1 MNNIPPYE
9 LSKTIRFSLI
19 PQFETADHIKSGNLI
34 DEDKDRDKAYSTV
47 KDILDK
53 YHKYYIEQALGEYS
67 FPDDLLQKTLECYKE
82 KSNKTDN
89 DKEKKDRLKNLNNCY
104 DDLRKNLVEQFKDA
118 PKTTKKIFSVLL
130 AKKKKGSDGD
140 GDSEKSPLSDKEIS
154 IVKQFDEFTTY
165 FSRYDKNR
173 ENLYTGK
180 DQATAIAYR
189 TVNDNLDKF
198 LCNLQ
203 NWEKIQEKLSDKL
216 DILQQQL
223 SDELKKLVGKN
234 EGQASELKKVF
245 ELQTFNQCI
254 LQGGIT
260 LYNAVLGGK
269 KPENGENIKGI
280 NQLINEYNQCV
291 DKKDR
296 LPRLI
301 PLYKQIMGDAVSLSF
316 VKPCFDSADE
326 LWNAVNDYYLKE
338 LLGDAEEESYLSQ
351 IAQLIEDLDAE
362 STQGVYINTRKIA
375 SASHHVFGDY
385 SYIERLFEAEW
396 KNQKKNRTKEVTMPD
411 VCELSEILRI
421 VGEEKQQETLDA
433 LKSVRIPYIEKAQDE
448 ELDKY
453 SPKEAVAEI
462 KKRFDKIKGLCNNTN
477 NGRSV
482 IDLRRKDSSEKDHLK
497 AFLDA
502 LLEFCHTVFFFR
514 ASSKDKD
521 KDKDLKSKRSEKF
534 YKEYDALEKKLRI
547 MPSLYDKVRNYVTRK
562 PYSTK
567 KYRVFFGAKTR
578 CDGWSY
584 SQEDSNRSFIL
595 RKYNSSKGKYD
606 YYLGIYTKQCD
617 ENEYFNDD
625 EGNLNYPSLNNST
638 PCFEKMM
645 YYQNTNIVQ
654 NVVKNFLLPLADEK
668 ILDAFKKEDEKA
680 EIAKLGKN
688 PYIHRLKKEKKDHRL
703 IEYIR
708 NKIVNKHGINL
719 KESASYNTWTEFIND
734 ASLIDYYKICIKKDP
749 NLSKLDLKFN
759 SKYESVTS
767 FLDYIKEVA
776 YAVSFNPVQEE
787 IVRKM
792 VKDGKLLLFQIY
804 NKDFSKRSTG
814 RENLHTMYW
823 KALFSPENLENP
835 LYKLNGKAE
844 LFFREA
850 TPSLKKE
857 PTHKKGDKK
866 TPKSNNSEPG
876 RFPHDIIKD
885 KRFTKDSYQFHVP
898 ITLNFRKGKTTQKA
912 VSESCIEYIKQLP
925 EDDIHFIGIDRG
937 ERHLIYLSVIDSNG
951 NIKEQKSYNTI
962 VSETTRAD
970 GMSFTSEYNYH
981 EALDK
986 KEDERQKARVNWDAI
1001 TAIKDLKSGFLSQV
1015 VSDIARMMVKYHAV
1029 VALEDLNSGF
1039 KRGRFKIE
1047 KQVYQKFE
1055 KALIDKLNYLVFKDK
1070 DPDEEGGIR
1079 NPLQLTAPFESFKK
1093 LGRQTGMLFYVPAA
1107 YTSKIDPT
1115 TGFVDQLKP
1124 CYINEK
1130 QAREFF
1136 QKFESIT
1143 YNAKEDYFVFTADY
1157 KKFGISEQKQ
1167 TWEICTHGGACRFIF
1182 SPKEKKLLSVDV
1194 TKGLK
1199 AKLEE
1204 RGIEY
1209 KHGQD
1214 LRPVLA
1220 KGDKDILK
1228 PFIDGLK
1235 VVLRL
1240 RYEDS
1245 QGNDVLISPVRNA
1258 HGIFFNSSQI
1268 KKEDKLPIDPDA
1280 NGAYHIALKML
1291 MLYEQKI
1298 KKHDSQKKLD
1308 LKITNKDWFDYASQR
1323 WSNHNN

>member
-19 PQFETADHIKSGNLI
+19 PQFETAKHIEKHTQAGEFLMK
-34 DEDKDRDKAYSTV
+34 DEKRDRDYADAKKILDRYHR
-47 KDILDK
+47 KYIEDILKNFRLSIDSLK
-53 YHKYYIEQALGEYS
+53 NAA
-67 FPDDLLQKTLECYKE
+67 TYKAQ
-82 KSNKTDN
+82 S
-89 DKEKKDRLKNLNNCY
+89 DKEKLKEEY
-104 DDLRKNLVEQFKDA
+104 KSLRKEIVKKFTEGDACKEKKGGKIEFESVKDTLNKLLSKNNDQQKDFNEQDKKLLTQFKEL
-118 PKTTKKIFSVLL
+118 TT
-130 AKKKKGSDGD
+130 
-140 GDSEKSPLSDKEIS
+140 P
-154 IVKQFDEFTTY
+154 Y
-165 FSRYDKNR
+165 FSQY
-173 ENLYTGK
+173 
-180 DQATAIAYR
+180 ATARNNVYTADDQTTAFAYR
-189 TVNDNLDKF
+189 TINDNLDKF

-521 KDKDLKSKRSEKF
+521 KDKDLKSKRSEEF
-534 YKEYDALEKKLRI
+534 YSAYDALEKKLRI

-567 KYRVFFGAKTR
+567 KYRVFFDAKQR
-578 CDGWSY
+578 CKGWASSKEKDY
-584 SQEDSNRSFIL
+584 KSFIL
-595 RKYNSSKGKYD
+595 RKFNETKKDFD
-606 YYLGIYTKQCD
+606 YYLGIYNTKNQKDYFCD
-617 ENEYFNDD
+617 EV
-625 EGNLNYPSLNNST
+625 GNLRYPSPDNNI
-638 PCFEKMM
+638 PCYEKMM
-645 YYQNTNIVQ
+645 YAQIPGAAKQ
-654 NVVKNFLLPLADEK
+654 LPKNF
-668 ILDAFKKEDEKA
+668 FSKERKNNN
-680 EIAKLGKN
+680 EIPEQVLNIYENKSHENN
-688 PYIHRLKKEKKDHRL
+688 PEDLYQ
-703 IEYIR
+703 
-708 NKIVNKHGINL
+708 
-719 KESASYNTWTEFIND
+719 
-734 ASLIDYYKICIKKDP
+734 LIDYYKKCIPQYKRW
-749 NLSKLDLKFN
+749 NSYHFISLK
-759 SKYESVTS
+759 ETS
-767 FLDYIKEVA
+767 A
-776 YAVSFNPVQEE
+776 YQSIQEFANDVDQDGYRMWFE
-787 IVRKM
+787 RIAETKIRDM

-804 NKDFSKRSTG
+804 NKDFAARSTG

-823 KALFSPENLENP
+823 KALFSPENLENT
-835 LYKLNGKAE
+835 LYKLNGEAE
-844 LFFREA
+844 LFFRKA

-866 TPKSNNSEPG
+866 TPKSNNSELG

-912 VSESCIEYIKQLP
+912 VNESCIEYIKQLP

-1130 QAREFF
+1130 QARKFF

-1194 TKGLK
+1194 TKDLK

-1209 KHGQD
+1209 KHWQD

-1245 QGNDVLISPVRNA
+1245 QGNDVLISPVKKA

-1298 KKHDSQKKLD
+1298 KKHNSQLD
-1308 LKITNKDWFDYASQR
+1308 LKIANKDWFDYASQR

>member
-1 MNNIPPYE
+1 MNNIPHYE
-9 LSKTIRFSLI
+9 LSKTLRFSLI
-19 PQFETADHIKSGNLI
+19 PKFETVKHIESGNLI

-104 DDLRKNLVEQFKDA
+104 VSLRKDIVEQFKDA
-118 PKTTKKIFSVLL
+118 PKSTEKIFSVLL

-140 GDSEKSPLSDKEIS
+140 GDSEKSPLSDKEVS
-154 IVKQFDEFTTY
+154 LVKQFDGFTTY

-180 DQATAIAYR
+180 DQATAISYR

-245 ELQTFNQCI
+245 ELKTFNQCI

-351 IAQLIEDLDAE
+351 IAHLIEDLDAD
-362 STQGVYINTRKIA
+362 SAQGVYINTRKIA
-375 SASHHVFGDY
+375 SVSQHVFGDY

-396 KNQKKNRTKEVTMPD
+396 KNQKKNRNEELTMPEE
-411 VCELSEILRI
+411 CELSELLRI

-433 LKSVRIPYIEKAQDE
+433 LKSICIPCREKVLDE
-448 ELDKY
+448 ESDKENILC
-453 SPKEAVAEI
+453 SPQKAVAEI
-462 KKRFDKIKGLCNNTN
+462 KIRFNKIKGFCNNEKHTGN
-477 NGRSV
+477 NNSN
-482 IDLRRKDSSEKDHLK
+482 KDTSPEND
-497 AFLDA
+497 F
-502 LLEFCHTVFFFR
+502 
-514 ASSKDKD
+514 
-521 KDKDLKSKRSEKF
+521 KDLKNFLDSLLKFCHVVFLFRTKSKGKRSDLF
-534 YKEYDALEKKLRI
+534 YSTYDNLEEKLRV
-547 MPSLYDKVRNYVTRK
+547 MPSLYDKVRNYATRK

-567 KYRVFFGAKTR
+567 KYRVFFGEKER
-578 CDGWSY
+578 CKGWAY
-584 SQEDSNRSFIL
+584 SREKANKSFML
-595 RKYNSSKGKYD
+595 RMYDSSKGDYN
-606 YYLGIYTKQCD
+606 YYLGIYTKQCK
-617 ENEYFNDD
+617 EIEYLNDSD
-625 EGNLNYPSLNNST
+625 GNLNYPSPDNDI
-638 PCFEKMM
+638 PCYEKMM
-645 YYQNTNIVQ
+645 YAQIPGAAKQ
-654 NVVKNFLLPLADEK
+654 LPKNF
-668 ILDAFKKEDEKA
+668 FSKERKNNN
-680 EIAKLGKN
+680 EIPEQVLNIYENKSHENN
-688 PYIHRLKKEKKDHRL
+688 PEDLYQ
-703 IEYIR
+703 
-708 NKIVNKHGINL
+708 
-719 KESASYNTWTEFIND
+719 
-734 ASLIDYYKICIKKDP
+734 LIDYYKKCIPQYKRW
-749 NLSKLDLKFN
+749 NSYHFISLK
-759 SKYESVTS
+759 ETS
-767 FLDYIKEVA
+767 AYQSIQEFANDVDQDGYRMWFERIAEIK
-776 YAVSFNPVQEE
+776 
-787 IVRKM
+787 IRDM

-804 NKDFSKRSTG
+804 NKDFSERSTG

-823 KALFSPENLENP
+823 KALFSPENLGNP
-835 LYKLNGKAE
+835 LYKLNGEAE
-844 LFFREA
+844 LFFRKA
-850 TPSLKKE
+850 TPTLKKE

-866 TPKSNNSEPG
+866 TQKSSDNSKPG
-876 RFPHDIIKD
+876 CFPHDIVKD

-912 VSESCIEYIKQLP
+912 FNESCIEYIKQLP

-937 ERHLIYLSVIDSNG
+937 ERHLIYLSVIDRNG
-951 NIKEQKSYNTI
+951 NIVEQKSYNTI

-970 GMSFTSEYNYH
+970 GMSFTSKYNYH

-1029 VALEDLNSGF
+1029 VALEDLNFGF

-1070 DPDEEGGIR
+1070 DSDKEGGIR
-1079 NPLQLTAPFESFKK
+1079 NPLQLTAPFESFQK
-1093 LGRQTGMLFYVPAA
+1093 LGKQTGMLFYVPAA

-1130 QAREFF
+1130 QAQEFF

-1143 YNAKEDYFVFTADY
+1143 YKKDYFVFTADY
-1157 KKFGISEQKQ
+1157 EKFGISEQKQ
-1167 TWEICTHGGACRFIF
+1167 TWKICTHGGACRFIF
-1182 SPKEKKLLSVDV
+1182 CPKKKKFRSVDV
-1194 TKGLK
+1194 TKVLK
-1199 AKLEE
+1199 GKLEK
-1204 RGIEY
+1204 RDIEY
-1209 KHGQD
+1209 KQGQD

-1220 KGDKDILK
+1220 KGDKDLLEA
-1228 PFIDGLK
+1228 FIKGLK
-1235 VVLRL
+1235 FVLRL
-1240 RYEDS
+1240 RYANA
-1245 QGNDVLISPVRNA
+1245 QKKDVLISPVENA
-1258 HGIFFNSSQI
+1258 QGIFFNSSQI
-1268 KKEDKLPIDPDA
+1268 KEEDKLPIDPDA

-1291 MLYEQKI
+1291 MLYEQEI
-1298 KKHDSQKKLD
+1298 KKHDSQK
-1308 LKITNKDWFDYASQR
+1308 NWFDFACQR
-1323 WSNHNN
+1323 FNKQ

>member
-104 DDLRKNLVEQFKDA
+104 VSLRKNLVEQFKDA
-118 PKTTKKIFSVLL
+118 PKSTEKIFSVLL

-154 IVKQFDEFTTY
+154 IVKQFDGFTTY

-351 IAQLIEDLDAE
+351 IAHLIEDLDVDSA
-362 STQGVYINTRKIA
+362 QGVYINTRKIA
-375 SASHHVFGDY
+375 SVSQHVFGDY

-396 KNQKKNRTKEVTMPD
+396 KNQKKNRNEEVTMPEE
-411 VCELSEILRI
+411 CELSELLRI
-421 VGEEKQQETLDA
+421 VGEEKQQKTLDV
-433 LKSVRIPYIEKAQDE
+433 LKSVCIPCREKALDE
-448 ELDKY
+448 ESDKENILC
-453 SPKEAVAEI
+453 SPQKAVAEI
-462 KKRFDKIKGLCNNTN
+462 KIRFNKIKGFCNNEKHTGN
-477 NGRSV
+477 NNSN
-482 IDLRRKDSSEKDHLK
+482 KDTSPENDFKELK
-497 AFLDA
+497 NFLDS
-502 LLEFCHTVFFFR
+502 LLKFCHVVFLFR
-514 ASSKDKD
+514 T
-521 KDKDLKSKRSEKF
+521 KSKGKRSDLF
-534 YKEYDALEKKLRI
+534 YSTYDNLEEKLRV
-547 MPSLYDKVRNYVTRK
+547 MPSLYDKVRNYATRK

-567 KYRVFFGAKTR
+567 KYRVFFGEKER
-578 CDGWSY
+578 CKGWAY
-584 SQEDSNRSFIL
+584 SREKANKSFML
-595 RKYNSSKGKYD
+595 RKYNSSKCDYN
-606 YYLGIYTKQCD
+606 YYLGIYTKQCK
-617 ENEYFNDD
+617 EIEYLNDSD
-625 EGNLNYPSLNNST
+625 GNLNYPSPDNDI
-638 PCFEKMM
+638 PCYEKMM
-645 YYQNTNIVQ
+645 YAQIPGAAKQ
-654 NVVKNFLLPLADEK
+654 LPKNF
-668 ILDAFKKEDEKA
+668 FSKERKNNN
-680 EIAKLGKN
+680 EIPEQVLNIYENKSHENN
-688 PYIHRLKKEKKDHRL
+688 PEDLYQ
-703 IEYIR
+703 
-708 NKIVNKHGINL
+708 
-719 KESASYNTWTEFIND
+719 
-734 ASLIDYYKICIKKDP
+734 LIDYYKKCIHQYKRW
-749 NLSKLDLKFN
+749 NSYHFISLK
-759 SKYESVTS
+759 ETS
-767 FLDYIKEVA
+767 A
-776 YAVSFNPVQEE
+776 YQSIQEFANDVDQDGYRMWFE
-787 IVRKM
+787 RIAETKIRDM

-804 NKDFSKRSTG
+804 NKDFAARSTG

-835 LYKLNGKAE
+835 LYKLNGEAE
-844 LFFREA
+844 LFFRKA

-912 VSESCIEYIKQLP
+912 VNESCIEYIKQLP

-1029 VALEDLNSGF
+1029 VALEDLNFGF

-1093 LGRQTGMLFYVPAA
+1093 LGKQTGMLFYVPAA

-1143 YNAKEDYFVFTADY
+1143 YKAKEDYFVFTADY
-1157 KKFGISEQKQ
+1157 EKFGISEQKQ

-1194 TKGLK
+1194 TKDLK

-1209 KHGQD
+1209 KHRQD

-1245 QGNDVLISPVRNA
+1245 QGNDVLISPVKKA

-1291 MLYEQKI
+1291 MLYEQEI
-1298 KKHDSQKKLD
+1298 KKHDSQKKLII
-1308 LKITNKDWFDYASQR
+1308 KNKDWFDFACQR
-1323 WSNHNN
+1323 FNKQ